1 MSITVIS
8 GSVACGFMATVAH
21 AQVFVGL
28 ESSSP
33 TTYTSDL
40 AGFPSVSYVP
50 GVRTD
55 VSGAAGRGDCSVFLC
70 NGPFTTV
77 LYEHDFTGSPRRLA
91 TIDRD
96 VHALAYDGQTLYG
109 YSNFSSTKGIY
120 SIDPATGATRL
131 VYDIHTGTNFRFF
144 ALDYNAA
151 DGLLYGYTEFG
162 DSGLYAI
169 DIGAQE
175 MTKIVD
181 PFPASNTQGRAMAIG
196 NNTVYILSTR
206 GGDGV
211 PAFSYDLSQGPGGE
225 WIAFTNPYTDSNAT
239 GGAAWLGPLESP
251 CRADI
256 DGDGEL
262 TIFDFLAFQNAFDA
276 GDLLADF
283 DGDGELTIFDFLA
296 FQNEFDAG
304 CP

>member
-1 MSITVIS
+1 MKRAWLI
-8 GSVACGFMATVAH
+8 GCGAAAGLAACAN

-28 ESSSP
+28 EGGSP
-33 TTYTSDL
+33 ATYTSDL
-40 AGFPSVSYVP
+40 SGFPTVAWDAGVSV
-50 GVRTD
+50 D
-55 VSGAAGRGDCSVFLC
+55 VSGAAGKGDGGVYFC
-70 NGPFTTV
+70 NGAFTTV
-77 LYEHDFTGSPRRLA
+77 LYEHDFRGSPTRLA

-96 VHALAYDGQTLYG
+96 MHALAYDGQTLYG

-120 SIDPATGATRL
+120 SIDPATGVTEL
-131 VYDIHTGTNFRFF
+131 VYDIHTGTSFRFF

-151 DGLLYGYTEFG
+151 DGLLYGYTEYG
-162 DSGLYAI
+162 DTGLWAI
-169 DIGAQE
+169 DVDAQE

-196 NNTVYILSTR
+196 DNTVYILSTR
-206 GGDGV
+206 GADGV
-211 PAFSYDLSQGPGGE
+211 PAFAYDLSQGPGGT
-225 WIAFTNPYTDSNAT
+225 WVSFTNPYTSSNAT

-251 CRADI
+251 CRADF

-276 GDLLADF
+276 GDPAADF
-283 DGDGELTIFDFLA
+283 DGDGSLTIFDFLA